1 MKRLWIGM
9 AACLLAAGCG
19 HFAGKGQIAGAPT
32 LAALAQ
38 QAVAPAGYR
47 PAGGPAFFNRD
58 NLFEAIDGMA
68 PEYISYG
75 CKALAVWNWASLK
88 SAEETIEAH
97 IYDMGSALGAFGI
110 YSRTHV
116 GEGGEFV
123 DIGEEAAVAED
134 SIEFARGQYFVKM
147 SSTAEGARAAL
158 ENAARALVGKIPP
171 GPPLNELIAALP
183 SEGRVPRS
191 ERWVPDAAFGMDF
204 MRDVLVARYEVGGK
218 TVEVH
223 RAPFADIAAA
233 QKALAAFRAAVKD
246 RSPKD
251 AAEAF
256 PGFFYEDQWMGTVG
270 VFQIESQ
277 IVVVVG
283 YRKDAGV
290 TALLKR
296 FAGASAR

>member
-1 MKRLWIGM
+1 MKRVCVFLAG
-9 AACLLAAGCG
+9 CLLAAGCS
-19 HFAGKGQIAGAPT
+19 HFNGKGKIAGGPT

-47 PAGGPAFFNRD
+47 AVGKPAFFNRD

-75 CKALAVWNWASLK
+75 CKALAVLNWASLK
-88 SAEETIEAH
+88 SAEETIETH

-116 GEGGEFV
+116 GEGGEFL

-134 SIEFARGQYFVKM
+134 SIEFARGRYFVKM
-147 SSTAEGARAAL
+147 SSAAEGARSAL
-158 ENAARALVGKIPP
+158 ESAARSLVAKIPA
-171 GPPLNELIAALP
+171 GPPLNELLAGLP

-191 ERWVPDAAFGMDF
+191 ERWVPDAAFGMEF
-204 MRDVLVARYEVGGK
+204 MRDVLVARYKVGER

-223 RAPFADIAAA
+223 RAPFADLAAA
-233 QKALAAFRAAVKD
+233 QKALEAFRAAVKD

-256 PGFFYEDQWMGTVG
+256 SGFFYEDQWMGTVG
-270 VFQIESQ
+270 VFQIETQ

-283 YRKDAGV
+283 YQKDAAV
-290 TALLKR
+290 ADLLQR
-296 FAGASAR
+296 FAGAAKR